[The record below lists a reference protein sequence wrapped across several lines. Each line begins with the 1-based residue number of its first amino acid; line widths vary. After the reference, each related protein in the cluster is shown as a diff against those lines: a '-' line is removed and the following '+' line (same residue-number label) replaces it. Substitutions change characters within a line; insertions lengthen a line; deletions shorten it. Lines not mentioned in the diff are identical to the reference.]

1 MAIGPEDFGYVIK
14 GQYISTSDLPTDKEA
29 LRQILPEWVFNKID
43 WEALEAHTVPE
54 FCSISTQLEELGY
67 TQVLERSLLEGASA
81 LTPEPDDPDRTAW
94 LPDPGWGWLSD
105 DVVAA
110 KFTSALK
117 QKFGL
122 NFIQTLSS
130 MLEECVEE
138 EREEE

>member
-14 GQYISTSDLPTDKEA
+14 GQYISEFNLPTSKEA
-29 LRQILPEWVFNKID
+29 LREILPEWVFNEID
-43 WEALEAHTVPE
+43 WEALEAPCPD
-54 FCSISTQLEELGY
+54 FCSIGTQLLTFGY
-67 TQVLERSLLEGASA
+67 TQVFERELLEKASA
-81 LTPEPDDPDRTAW
+81 FTPEPDDPDRTTW

-105 DVVAA
+105 DVVAT

-138 EREEE
+138 ESGEE